1 MSSNHGSGSSGGG
14 ETDRPLTRLVTYR
27 FGTEDKVM
35 RLEWSAPP
43 FVPDP
48 ERANGKAKCL
58 SAEERKH
65 LVQEQ
70 KRLKK
75 LTLDCLVQFL
85 QTAHEREPRFR
96 DYAPDVCLLRSVA
109 HSTNANTVT
118 KYMRP
123 GEAYG
128 SPDKHMH
135 VTVRFC
141 TEKHY
146 GHNGGFSAHLY
157 TKPDGSYDIGRNM
170 DWHGYSAF
178 T

>member
-1 MSSNHGSGSSGGG
+1 M
-14 ETDRPLTRLVTYR
+14 
-27 FGTEDKVM
+27 EDKVM

-96 DYAPDVCLLRSVA
+96 DYAPDVCLLR
-109 HSTNANTVT
+109 
-118 KYMRP
+118 
-123 GEAYG
+123 
-128 SPDKHMH
+128 
-135 VTVRFC
+135 
-141 TEKHY
+141 
-146 GHNGGFSAHLY
+146 
-157 TKPDGSYDIGRNM
+157 
-170 DWHGYSAF
+170 
-178 T
+178 